1 MCQNAKIQN
10 EPQHYRHRY
19 RIQQAAFWP
28 ARSEE
33 QAVLSTKF
41 DNLKGMFC
49 ARFARYTRC
58 LHGEENVLQTPSL
71 IWRGICHRQPQ
82 QTNSQAAKLWKTA
95 KPSGGLEIGGGI
107 ASNVVNVDPPDPL
120 TATLWDVQHEF
131 QVCQAAKQ
139 SYEKEKD
146 FSVMPNLKPLKP
158 CSSCN
163 QKLEAVI
170 TLKDKNKNC

>member
-10 EPQHYRHRY
+10 EPQHYRHRC
-19 RIQQAAFWP
+19 RIQQAAFRP
-28 ARSEE
+28 ERSEE
-33 QAVLSTKF
+33 QAVLSAKF
-41 DNLKGMFC
+41 DNIKGAQKFC
-49 ARFARYTRC
+49 ARFARYTRW
-58 LHGEENVLQTPSL
+58 QTPSL
-71 IWRGICHRQPQ
+71 IWRGICHRPQ

-95 KPSGGLEIGGGI
+95 KPSEGQEIGGGI

-146 FSVMPNLKPLKP
+146 FSVMPNLKSLKP

-163 QKLEAVI
+163 QKLGAVI
-170 TLKDKNKNC
+170 TLKDKKIC

>member
-1 MCQNAKIQN
+1 MSKFSYMALLLPSKLLPKLQPT
-10 EPQHYRHRY
+10 EPPASTAPGESTKD
-19 RIQQAAFWP
+19 QAAFRP
-28 ARSEE
+28 ERSEE
-33 QAVLSTKF
+33 QAVLSAKF
-41 DNLKGMFC
+41 DNLKGTQKFC

-95 KPSGGLEIGGGI
+95 KPSEGLEIGGGI

-120 TATLWDVQHEF
+120 TATLWDVQLEF

-146 FSVMPNLKPLKP
+146 FSV
-158 CSSCN
+158 
-163 QKLEAVI
+163 
-170 TLKDKNKNC
+170 T